1 MATKSRGTEIRP
13 YTLYKGSKTDAEEFT
28 VDTDG
33 LSFGIIFGECESG
46 HYIAIPQY
54 GVCVPAANPD
64 DPFYNRERLSGC
76 GNEFV
81 RDNAGTLA
89 AAIMIYFEKT
99 EEEQ

>member
-1 MATKSRGTEIRP
+1 MAAKSRGTEIRP
-13 YTLYKGSKTDAEEFT
+13 YTLYKGSRTGAEEFV

-33 LSFGIIFGECESG
+33 LSFGIIFGDCESG

-81 RDNAGTLA
+81 RDNASTLA
-89 AAIMIYFEKT
+89 AAIMAYFEKT
-99 EEEQ
+99 EESK